1 MRASMEKR
9 IIAPS
14 RATAVDISKLR
25 RKGRRI
31 RLTEVTLD
39 GDNPPRPAVSQLDG
53 TVDTP

>member
-1 MRASMEKR
+1 MEKR